1 MVIIETQIF
10 TRKLKTLLTDDV
22 YRKLQHELISRP
34 EAGAIIPG
42 SGGLRKLRWSGSG
55 RGKRGGVRII
65 YYWFS
70 QQEIILLLLIYP
82 KNEQDDLTPKQLKI
96 LKEIIEREYP

>member
-10 TRKLKTLLTDDV
+10 TRKLKTLLADDS
-22 YRKLQHELISRP
+22 YRKLQDELVLRP
-34 EAGAIIPG
+34 ESGAIIPG
-42 SGGLRKLRWSGSG
+42 SGGLRKLRWAGSG
-55 RGKRGGVRII
+55 RGKRGGVRVI

-82 KNEQDDLTPKQLKI
+82 KNEQDDLTAKQLKM
-96 LKEIIEREYP
+96 LKDIIKREYT